1 MKTLTA
7 TLAACPLVA
16 ILRGLTVADAEP
28 VLEALIEA
36 GFTIAEIPLNR
47 PGALEAIDLAARK
60 YGDRLLIGAGT
71 VLTVENVDSVKAAGG
86 RLIVSPNF
94 DAGVVARTKAQDLIS
109 LPGIFTATEAFAA
122 LKAGAD
128 GLKLFPAEGAPP
140 TVFKA
145 LKTVLPPGVPL
156 LAVGGVTPENSPAYR
171 AAGADGAGL
180 GSNLYAPDK
189 PISEI
194 KAAATAYVSAW
205 RD

>member
-16 ILRGLTVADAEP
+16 ILRGLTVADSEP
-28 VLEALIEA
+28 VLEGLIEA

-47 PGALEAIDLAARK
+47 PGALDAIELAARN

-71 VLTVENVDSVKAAGG
+71 VLTVENVDAVKAAGG

-94 DAGVVARTKAQDLIS
+94 DAAVVARAKAQDLIS

-122 LKAGAD
+122 LRAGAD

-140 TVFKA
+140 SVFKA

-171 AAGADGAGL
+171 AAGVDGAGL
-180 GSNLYAPDK
+180 GSNLYAPGK
-189 PISEI
+189 SIAEI
-194 KAAATAYVSAW
+194 KAAARAYVSAW
-205 RD
+205 RS